1 MGFFEHCHMPPNSI
15 KITLVVALLTA
26 LKYTADFL
34 KWPVSLQT
42 NLFYLIIVACILL
55 FILNLILQYS
65 LKVEKSKKIIAKQ
78 KKQIKKLKQDN
89 KDLNKTSNNLTQLY
103 NSSKEENQTY
113 ANTQSLLEQSL
124 QNKNKTFSYYMSRSI
139 DLNAPDTKPITI
151 LNEMRDIPGIDK
163 ELINAGDTV
172 IQHKLKARKEI
183 DAIEATEENKD
194 GQS

>member
-1 MGFFEHCHMPPNSI
+1 MPPNSI

-78 KKQIKKLKQDN
+78 KKQIKKPKRDN

-139 DLNAPDTKPITI
+139 DLNAPDTKPIAI
-151 LNEMRDIPGIDK
+151 LNEMRDMPGIDK